1 MQNKNDLA
9 NNLRNLFDPNSY
21 KEFGTGFFVN
31 QPKMTGYYYIF
42 KNITKP
48 NFCLILNTSEV
59 RYPSNFIKI
68 GDYVYIVLSIQSL
81 EEYMQNLGEKYFP
94 VILTR
99 VDENL
104 MKKNPRNLPFGY
116 YTDTDGKVKVDLKK
130 ASEVR
135 KIYDMYIEV
144 QSVREI
150 VDELNS
156 NFSHVRD
163 VLAAWEEY
171 LQMPQKIVTVSKLKN
186 VGELLAQNVKGR
198 FKQQTTE
205 DEIEELRKRRKQ
217 QRKMAQLKQPN

>member
-9 NNLRNLFDPNSY
+9 ENLKNLFEPNSY
-21 KEFGTGFFVN
+21 KEFGIGFFVN

-42 KNITKP
+42 KDITKP
-48 NFCLILNTSEV
+48 RFCLILNTSEV
-59 RYPSNFIKI
+59 KYPTNFTKI
-68 GDYVYIVLSIQSL
+68 GDYVYIVLNISSL
-81 EEYMQNLGEKYFP
+81 EEYMQNLGENYFSI
-94 VILTR
+94 ILTR
-99 VDENL
+99 IDENL

-130 ASEVR
+130 AGEVR

-150 VDELNS
+150 VEEINS

-163 VLAAWEEY
+163 VLASWEEY

-186 VGELLAQNVKGR
+186 VGDLLAQNVKGR
-198 FKQQTTE
+198 FKQRTTE
-205 DEIEELRKRRKQ
+205 DEIKELRKKRKQ
-217 QRKMAQLKQPN
+217 QRKMMNLKQ

>member
-9 NNLRNLFDPNSY
+9 ENLKNLFEPNSY
-21 KEFGTGFFVN
+21 KEFENGFFVN
-31 QPKMTGYYYIF
+31 QPRMTGYYYIF

-48 NFCLILNTSEV
+48 RFCLILNTSKIK
-59 RYPSNFIKI
+59 YPTNFTKI
-68 GDYVYIVLSIQSL
+68 GDYVYIVLNVNSM
-81 EEYMQNLGEKYFP
+81 EEYMQNLGESYFP
-94 VILTR
+94 IILTR
-99 VDENL
+99 IDENL

-130 ASEVR
+130 AGEVR

-163 VLAAWEEY
+163 VLASWEEY

-186 VGELLAQNVKGR
+186 VGDLLAQNVKGR
-198 FKQQTTE
+198 FKQRTTE
-205 DEIEELRKRRKQ
+205 DEIKELRKKRKQ
-217 QRKMAQLKQPN
+217 QRKMINLKQ